1 MKKFFTP
8 SLFSIFLILLVGS
21 NVALA
26 QCPTVAAVASKTHT
40 DVTCNGANNGT
51 ITVDLGAGNGT
62 PPFNFELYDN
72 NTGSFVT
79 LAVTR
84 TVGPPN
90 KVVFSN
96 VYPRSFPLIVF
107 PAASPSIPTPQ

>member
-8 SLFSIFLILLVGS
+8 SIFSIFLILLVGS

-51 ITVDLGAGNGT
+51 VTVDLGAGNGT

-72 NTGSFVT
+72 KRGSFVP

-84 TVGPPN
+84 TVSLPI
-90 KVVFSN
+90 KVVFSS
-96 VYPRSFPLIVF
+96 VYPG
-107 PAASPSIPTPQ
+107 T